1 MLSRR
6 VPPPKRILSRAR
18 RTARRLRVGGHQ
30 MGKSSRPLGVLM
42 GAVMRVTI
50 ALTGRRSTA
59 GPYWRAL
66 LSVLLRNPRG
76 LEAFVNLA
84 AMYLH
89 FSKQADFAVNAVQR
103 EIAYLKEIGEAAFN
117 ERVLARMADEVT

>member
-1 MLSRR
+1 
-6 VPPPKRILSRAR
+6 
-18 RTARRLRVGGHQ
+18 
-30 MGKSSRPLGVLM
+30 M